1 MPFAKVVLGLPVE
14 GPFDYLIPEKLALI
28 AVPGSRVKVSF
39 GRLKKCA
46 YITEV
51 TSTSRVRKVKPLS
64 EVLDEYPLLTPEL
77 LDFTGRVARSY
88 CSSWGEV
95 IETALPE
102 PLRIGRKIKWD
113 MPDAKVVKTVSA
125 AGSLPGGVTLFHS
138 FQRRRRWDFYLK
150 AVSDTLDAGGSA
162 VVIMPDIPSLV
173 SAGQRLENAFGR
185 ENLAILGRNRPD
197 EAIEWLKVRTG
208 RAGVAVGTRSAVFA
222 PLRQSPSLI
231 IIEEENDP
239 VYKQDQVPHYH
250 AVGAAVIR
258 ARYSGARLIL
268 GSASPSLES
277 MHLLHACEG
286 GKVSAGN
293 DAYLYSRKEEEEIFP
308 QVKLIDTTSTFY
320 RINSIKRAVSRLMED
335 SIAASL
341 QTGGRVLLYISR
353 HGFSTFGFCPS
364 CGYEMKCGRCDT
376 HLAYHYKD
384 NLLKCPRCV
393 FKIAPPGLCPSCGR
407 DYIRYTGSGTE
418 KIESEIA
425 RIFPQAR
432 VCRWDDADSRK
443 FSAGSEIVIAT
454 SAIIRAED
462 IKFDLVGVL
471 SVDGALN
478 RLDFRSAEKVFAL
491 LCGLCPV
498 TAGKMI
504 IQTAFPGH
512 HCFSWLALKDPM
524 VFYKEELKQRKQLN
538 FSPFSH
544 FVAVKLRGPDEEK
557 VKKSQ
562 EALYSLLT
570 GGGAENKVYE
580 LFSSGP
586 GRPPKLR
593 GNFYRQ
599 IILRGKSPEKMTS
612 ALKKALRD
620 FRHSG
625 IIETV
630 DVDPI

>member
-51 TSTSRVRKVKPLS
+51 VSTSRVRNVKPLL
-64 EVLDEYPLLTPEL
+64 EVLDKYPLLTPEL
-77 LDFTGRVARSY
+77 LDFTGRVARDY

-95 IETALPE
+95 IETALPA
-102 PLRIGRKIKWD
+102 PLRLGRKIKWD
-113 MPDAKVVKTVSA
+113 KPEAYSGLKG
-125 AGSLPGGVTLFHS
+125 AGGITLLHS

-150 AVSDTLDAGGSA
+150 ALRDTLAAGGSA

-173 SAGQRLENAFGR
+173 SAGQRLENEFGR

-197 EAIEWLKVRTG
+197 EASEWLKA
-208 RAGVAVGTRSAVFA
+208 RAGKAAVAVGTRSAVFA
-222 PLRQSPSLI
+222 PLQKAPSLI
-231 IIEEENDP
+231 IIEDENDP

-258 ARYSGARLIL
+258 ARYSGVNLIL

-277 MHLLHACEG
+277 MHLLRACEG
-286 GKVSAGN
+286 GKLSAGN
-293 DAYLYSRKEEEEIFP
+293 DAYLYSRPEEEETFP

-320 RINSIKRAVSRLMED
+320 RVNSIKRAVSRLMED
-335 SIAASL
+335 AIASAL
-341 QTGGRVLLYISR
+341 EAKGRVLLYINR

-443 FSAGSEIVIAT
+443 SSSGSEIVIAT
-454 SAIIRAED
+454 SAITRAED
-462 IKFDLVGVL
+462 IKFGLVGVL

-491 LCGLCPV
+491 LSGLCSV
-498 TAGKMI
+498 TEGKMI

-524 VFYKEELKQRKQLN
+524 VFYKEELKQRKQLD
-538 FSPFSH
+538 FPPFSH
-544 FVAVKLRGPDEEK
+544 FAAVKLRGPDEEK
-557 VKKSQ
+557 AKKSQ
-562 EALYSLLT
+562 DALYSLLT
-570 GGGAENKVYE
+570 GEGAGKKVYE
-580 LFSSGP
+580 VFSSGP

-599 IILRGKSPEKMTS
+599 IILRG
-612 ALKKALRD
+612 
-620 FRHSG
+620 
-625 IIETV
+625 
-630 DVDPI
+630 